1 MHFDLSKRPTV
12 VRHLVLC
19 CTYPVYT
26 HNLIIP
32 AYTYPNRKKYNPNIA
47 KNDVWWALIDLASL
61 EEASVSMG
69 IKAWFTYMSEEVPDA
84 KKVKEKIESA
94 LERWE
99 AGGRWKDIVEE
110 EEKQWNWI
118 SHICLSN
125 SASVWSAV

>member
-1 MHFDLSKRPTV
+1 
-12 VRHLVLC
+12 
-19 CTYPVYT
+19 
-26 HNLIIP
+26 
-32 AYTYPNRKKYNPNIA
+32 
-47 KNDVWWALIDLASL
+47 
-61 EEASVSMG
+61 MG